1 MAFGKNVFINC
12 PFDEAFY
19 NLLRPLLFTIV
30 YLDLTPR
37 IALEAMDSG
46 KVRIDRIVELIRESR
61 YAIHDLSRMAA
72 LNAGDLFRLN
82 MPFELGI
89 DLGARFFGQGELNS
103 KRCLVLE
110 AEPYRYKAA
119 LSDLSGSDIAH
130 HGNEPA
136 KVVVVVRNWLRNT
149 CKVAAPGPTLIWDS
163 FNYFMADLH
172 SDLLERGFS
181 KTDVDALPIPELIEQ
196 MTTWVAAQPSKVQ

>member
-1 MAFGKNVFINC
+1 MAFGRNVFVNC

-19 NLLRPLLFTIV
+19 DLLRPLLFTIV
-30 YLDLTPR
+30 FLDFTPR

-46 KVRIDRIVELIRESR
+46 KVRIDRIVALIRESQ

-72 LNAGDLFRLN
+72 LAAGDLFRLN

-89 DLGARFFGQGELNS
+89 DLGARIFGQGKLNL

-110 AEPYRYKAA
+110 ADPYRYKAA
-119 LSDLSGSDIAH
+119 LSDLSGFDIAH

-149 CKVAAPGPTLIWDS
+149 CKVDAPGPTLIWDS

-172 SDLLERGFS
+172 VDLVDRGFS
-181 KTDVDALPIPELIEQ
+181 KEDIDALPIPELIEH
-196 MTTWVAAQPSKVQ
+196 MTTWVAARPA